1 MTLPAAPVVTP
12 TRLIAFSSLNVA
24 PDDPELVDVCLA
36 VDEFVRGLPSVIQF
50 VDPLDATVWPLRYAL
65 GARMLAARLWK
76 RRNSPEGVAAF
87 TGEGVVYVRRTDPD
101 IAEQLRLN
109 FGAIG

>member
-1 MTLPAAPVVTP
+1 MTLPAVPVVTP
-12 TRLIAFSSLNVA
+12 ERLIAFSSLNVA
-24 PDDPELVDVCLA
+24 PDDVELVDLCA
-36 VDEFVRGLPSVIQF
+36 TVDEFVRGLPSVMTF
-50 VDPLDATVWPLRYAL
+50 VDPLSEAAWPYRYKL
-65 GARMLAARLWK
+65 GARMLAARLWR

-101 IAEQLRLN
+101 VADLLRLN

>member
-1 MTLPAAPVVTP
+1 MTLPAAAIVTP
-12 TRLIAFSSLNVA
+12 ERLIAFSGLNVA
-24 PDDPELVDVCLA
+24 PDDVDLVDVCDA

-50 VDPLDATVWPLRYAL
+50 VEPMDEAAWPPRYAL

>member
-1 MTLPAAPVVTP
+1 MTLPAAPIVTP
-12 TRLIAFSSLNVA
+12 TRLIAYSGLNVTA
-24 PDDPELVDVCLA
+24 EDPDLIDVCAA
-36 VDEFVRGLPSVIQF
+36 VDEFVRGLPSVAQF
-50 VDPLDATVWPLRYAL
+50 VDPLNLDDWPSRYAL

-87 TGEGVVYVRRTDPD
+87 TGEGVIYVRRTDPD
-101 IAEQLRLN
+101 VAEQLRLN